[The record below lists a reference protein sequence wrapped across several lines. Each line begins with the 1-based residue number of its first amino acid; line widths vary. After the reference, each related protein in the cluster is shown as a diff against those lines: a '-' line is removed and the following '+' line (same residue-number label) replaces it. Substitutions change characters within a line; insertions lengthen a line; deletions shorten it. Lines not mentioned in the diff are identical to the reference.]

1 MKLSLEG
8 KVAIVTGSSRGLG
21 KATAY
26 GLAKSG
32 AKVVIASRTEET
44 GGKLPGTIHETVDG
58 IHALGGDAIAIAT
71 DVSKPESIDNLIT
84 KTLEHFSKIDI
95 VIHNA
100 AAISLGRVIDTK
112 MSRWDLVWNINLRAT
127 AALIIG
133 SYPSMKESG
142 GGSIVVVTQKVQPQ
156 KNGGPGFSPIY
167 RLSKSASADL
177 IEIMAEELINEN
189 IKINAVW
196 PKTGRN
202 TYGGVAARSRDGR
215 AGQPGL
221 SPLLFSDAVVE
232 LVSQGSTGKTG
243 LLLTDE
249 DILSA
254 SGVTDLSKYATDT
267 DKPEF

>member
-1 MKLSLEG
+1 MNLSLEG

-32 AKVVIASRTEET
+32 AKVVVASRTEET

-58 IHALGGDAIAIAT
+58 IHALVGDAIAIAT

-95 VIHNA
+95 VVHNA
-100 AAISLGRVIDTK
+100 AAISQGRVIDTK

-133 SYPSMKESG
+133 SYPSMKKTG
-142 GGSIVVVTQKVQPQ
+142 GGSIVIVTQRVK
-156 KNGGPGFSPIY
+156 KRENGSPGFSPIY

-177 IEIMAEELINEN
+177 IEIMASEVINEN
-189 IKINAVW
+189 IKINAIW

-202 TYGGVAARSRDGR
+202 TFGSSLARSRDGR
-215 AGQPGL
+215 AGDPTL
-221 SPLLFSDAVVE
+221 SPVLFADAVVE

-243 LLLTDE
+243 LVLTDE
-249 DILSA
+249 DILND
-254 SGVTDLSKYATDT
+254 SGITDFSKYALKTEE
-267 DKPEF
+267 PEF